1 MGMRVGFEEILD
13 LEYFWDRLGEGLR
26 EKFRDEIVGFF
37 EENKLFRALKD
48 KGIRIL
54 EKGIR
59 IAYWKFWNFL
69 DFLQRDSNPRR
80 RDSNRLKAIELLEN
94 GFESLK

>member
-13 LEYFWDRLGEGLR
+13 LNTFGVDWEEDW
-26 EKFRDEIVGFF
+26 EKGFEMKQFDF
-37 EENKLFRALKD
+37 EKTELFRALKD

-59 IAYWKFWNFL
+59 IT
-69 DFLQRDSNPRR
+69 
-80 RDSNRLKAIELLEN
+80 
-94 GFESLK
+94 

>member
-13 LEYFWDRLGEGLR
+13 LKHFWDRLGRGFR
-26 EKFRDEIVGFF
+26 ENFGNEIVGFWKT
-37 EENKLFRALKD
+37 ELFRALKD

-59 IAYWKFWNFL
+59 IAY
-69 DFLQRDSNPRR
+69 
-80 RDSNRLKAIELLEN
+80 
-94 GFESLK
+94 

>member
-13 LEYFWDRLGEGLR
+13 LKHFWDRLERRFR
-26 EKFRDEIVGFF
+26 ENFRDEIVGFWKTEPF
-37 EENKLFRALKD
+37 GALKG

-59 IAYWKFWNFL
+59 IAY
-69 DFLQRDSNPRR
+69 
-80 RDSNRLKAIELLEN
+80 
-94 GFESLK
+94 